1 MRTRL
6 VLKAGDKGTRKVVR
20 EFGDRLICVRYRYDE
35 VGRRRLKTAEIV
47 IEEVPWD
54 PGSKCRSRSEQ
65 GEAKQGSAGSASTSD
80 GPTDGDEKR
89 VTIQILYGER
99 SLRALVK
106 EAGARWLPDDRLWEL
121 ELGAVR
127 RLGLEG
133 RMVV

>member
-1 MRTRL
+1 MKTRL

-20 EFGDRLICVRYRYDE
+20 EFGERLVCVRYRYDE

-47 IEEVPWD
+47 VEEVPWD
-54 PGSKCRSRSEQ
+54 PGSKGRSRSEQ
-65 GEAKQGSAGSASTSD
+65 GEVKQGAAGSASTPD
-80 GPTDGDEKR
+80 GPTDGDEQR
-89 VTIQILYGER
+89 VTIQILYGEKD
-99 SLRALVK
+99 LRALVK

-133 RMVV
+133 RIVF